1 MATKE
6 TTQTKPKEIQV
17 VVFRLGEE
25 EFAAEITSV
34 LEISRM
40 LPITHLAQ
48 APDFIEGVINLR
60 GKVIAVM
67 NLSRLFATQTSESLS
82 QSGRIVIVEAGNE
95 TVGLQVDE
103 VVEIL
108 RLPEEKIEPLPELVQ
123 GEVKSRYLRGVG
135 KLGERLILLVDL
147 AGVLTPDRLKVI
159 EKAA

>member
-6 TTQTKPKEIQV
+6 TVQTKPKELQV
-17 VVFRLGEE
+17 VVFRLGGE

-48 APDFIEGVINLR
+48 APEFIKGVINLR
-60 GKVIAVM
+60 GKVMAVM
-67 NLSRLFATQTSESLS
+67 NLANLFATQTPASPSPS
-82 QSGRIVIVEAGNE
+82 ARIVIVEVGNE
-95 TVGLQVDE
+95 TVGLLVDE

-108 RLPEEKIEPLPELVQ
+108 RIPEEKIEPLPELIQ
-123 GEVKSRYLRGVG
+123 GEVKSHYLRGVG

-147 AGVLTPDRLKVI
+147 TGVLTPERLQAV